1 LYPGVAGRAWGRKR
15 DVTLQEKVGAVLAA
29 IFTSSLLLGACSIM
43 PASAPAG
50 VDIRNR
56 VRHEANGLT
65 YGLVPLDREA
75 VRLLTLYEAHS
86 LVGAFSDR
94 RPPVPLVF
102 GIGDVVSVTIF
113 EAAAG
118 GLFIPIEAGARPG
131 NFVTMPDQQID
142 NNGNITIPYAGQI
155 KADGLT
161 APQIQA
167 SIVAALKDRA
177 IDPQAIV
184 AQSQQRTSLVSVLGE
199 VNNPIR
205 YPAAALGAGD
215 RILDAIARAGG
226 IKGQGYDTWVTL
238 ERNGQRAS
246 VPFGNLVYNPSNNI
260 YVRPG
265 DRIYVYVEPQ
275 TFLAFGA
282 SGTQG
287 QFSFNQWRLT
297 LAEAVAKA
305 GGLVDAQAD
314 PGSVFLY
321 RPVQRE
327 IAEMLGMDCSPFPGP
342 WVPVIFNVNLKDPG
356 GYFLATQTQMINK
369 DVIVVSNAP
378 AVEIT
383 KVVLFLQNI
392 ILTTDYSARTILDIK
407 AIRTLQ

>member
-1 LYPGVAGRAWGRKR
+1 
-15 DVTLQEKVGAVLAA
+15 LQRRVGIFSTA
-29 IFTSSLLLGACSIM
+29 ILIASLLLGACSIM
-43 PASAPAG
+43 PASAPLA

-65 YGLVPLDREA
+65 YGFVPLNRETVPILA
-75 VRLLTLYEAHS
+75 LYDPHS
-86 LVGAFSDR
+86 LVGALSDR
-94 RPPVPLVF
+94 RAPMPLRF

-142 NNGNITIPYAGQI
+142 NNGNIHIPYAGAI
-155 KADGLT
+155 KADGRT
-161 APQIQA
+161 APEVQA
-167 SIVAALKDRA
+167 AVVAALRDRA
-177 IDPQAIV
+177 IDPQAVV
-184 AQSQQRTSLVSVLGE
+184 ALAQQRTSLVSVLGE
-199 VNNPIR
+199 VNTPVR
-205 YPAAALGAGD
+205 YPAAAIGAGD
-215 RILDAIARAGG
+215 RILDAITRAGG

-287 QFSFNQWRLT
+287 QFPFGQWRLT
-297 LAEAVAKA
+297 LAEAVGKA
-305 GGLVDAQAD
+305 GGLLDAQAD
-314 PGSVFLY
+314 PGAVFLY

-327 IAEMLGMDCSPFPGP
+327 VAEKLGVDVSPFQGP
-342 WVPVIFNVNLKDPG
+342 WVPVIFNINFKDPG
-356 GYFLATQTQMINK
+356 GYFLATQVQMINK
-369 DVIVVSNAP
+369 DVIVMSNAP
-378 AVEIT
+378 SVEIT

-392 ILTTDYSARTILDIK
+392 ILTTDFGARTFLDIK
-407 AIRTLQ
+407 AIRAIP

>member
-1 LYPGVAGRAWGRKR
+1 VGRER
-15 DVTLQEKVGAVLAA
+15 DGFALQQGVGALSGTIL
-29 IFTSSLLLGACSIM
+29 IFSLLLGACSIM
-43 PASAPAG
+43 PVSAPLQ

-56 VRHEANGLT
+56 VRSEPNGLK
-65 YGLVPLDREA
+65 YGLVPLDRQTVPILA
-75 VRLLTLYEAHS
+75 RYDPHS
-86 LVGAFSDR
+86 LVGAFSDQ
-94 RPPVPLVF
+94 RPPVPLVL

-155 KADGLT
+155 KANGLT

-167 SIVAALKDRA
+167 AIVAALKDRA
-177 IDPQAIV
+177 IDPQAVV
-184 AQSQQRTSLVSVLGE
+184 ALSQQRTSLVSVLGE
-199 VNNPIR
+199 VNNPVR

-215 RILDAIARAGG
+215 RVLDAITRAGG
-226 IKGQGYDTWVTL
+226 IKQQGYDSWVTL

-246 VPFGNLVYNPSNNI
+246 VPFGNLVYNPTNNI

-287 QFSFNQWRLT
+287 QFPFAQWRLT
-297 LAEAVAKA
+297 LAEAVGKA
-305 GGLVDAQAD
+305 GGLLDAQAD
-314 PGSVFLY
+314 PSAVFLY
-321 RPVQRE
+321 RPIQRE
-327 IAEMLGMDCSPFPGP
+327 VAEMLGVDCSPFQGP
-342 WVPVIFNVNLKDPG
+342 WVPVIFNINLKDPG
-356 GYFLATQTQMINK
+356 GYFLATQVQMVNK
-369 DVIVVSNAP
+369 DVIVVTNAP

-392 ILTTDYSARTILDIK
+392 ILTTDYSARTVLDIK
-407 AIRTLQ
+407 AIRAIP

>member
-1 LYPGVAGRAWGRKR
+1 MGAESRRRESAGLQRGVGLFS
-15 DVTLQEKVGAVLAA
+15 TA
-29 IFTSSLLLGACSIM
+29 ILIASLLVGACSIM
-43 PASAPAG
+43 PVAAPQG

-65 YGLVPLDREA
+65 YGFVPLDRQT
-75 VRLLTLYEAHS
+75 VPILTRYDPHS

-94 RPPVPLVF
+94 RAPVPLVF

-142 NNGNITIPYAGQI
+142 NQGNITIPYAGLI
-155 KADGLT
+155 KADGRT
-161 APQIQA
+161 APEIQA
-167 SIVAALKDRA
+167 SIVAALRDRA
-177 IDPQAIV
+177 IDPQAVV
-184 AQSQQRTSLVSVLGE
+184 ALAQQRTSLVSVLGE
-199 VNNPIR
+199 VNNPVR

-215 RILDAIARAGG
+215 RILDAITRAGG

-246 VPFGNLVYNPSNNI
+246 VPFGNLVYNPANNI

-265 DRIYVYVEPQ
+265 DRVYVYVEPQ

-287 QFSFNQWRLT
+287 QFGFGQWRLT

-305 GGLVDAQAD
+305 GGLLDAQAD
-314 PGSVFLY
+314 PGAVFLY

-327 IAEMLGMDCSPFPGP
+327 VAEMLGVDCSAFQGP
-342 WVPVIFNVNLKDPG
+342 WVPVIFNINFRDPG
-356 GYFLATQTQMINK
+356 GYFLATQVQMVNK

-378 AVEIT
+378 SVEIT

-392 ILTTDYSARTILDIK
+392 LLTTDLGARTILDIK
-407 AIRTLQ
+407 AIRAIP